1 MYFALKNAHIV
12 FIVVSILLFNYR
24 FLLKRLNKSIPKSI
38 KIIPHI
44 NDTFLLVSGISMAY
58 IVGFNPLEQPW
69 LMAKIIA
76 LVLYIGLGM
85 VALKKSGLQSLIGYL
100 LATLMLVFMIFT
112 AIYKTPFLLSH

>member
-1 MYFALKNAHIV
+1 MYLALKNAHIV
-12 FIVVSILLFNYR
+12 FIILSILLFNYR
-24 FLLKRLNKSIPKSI
+24 FLLKTLNKPISKVI

-58 IVGFNPLEQPW
+58 IVSFNPLEQPW

-85 VALKKSGLQSLIGYL
+85 VALKKSGLLSVIGYI
-100 LATLMLVFMIFT
+100 LAMLMLVFMVFT
-112 AIYKTPFLLSH
+112 AINKIPFLFEI

>member
-1 MYFALKNAHIV
+1 MYLTLKNAHIV
-12 FIVVSILLFNYR
+12 FITLSILLFNYR
-24 FLLKRLNKSIPKSI
+24 FLLKRLNKTIPKII

-76 LVLYIGLGM
+76 LFLYIGFGM
-85 VALKKSGLQSLIGYL
+85 VALKKTGLQSVMGYI
-100 LATLMLVFMIFT
+100 LATLMLIFMIFT
-112 AIYKTPFLLSH
+112 AINKAPFLLAT